1 MARGSVD
8 FVNAGYWAAFAR
20 IRFFRLS
27 MREKLL
33 MVLFIGALLGV
44 WFSFQMERHGTA
56 SYDIRVANFTAQNQ
70 GNEIAT
76 KETTADQYNALIED
90 INLSEL
96 PSVNEVNARI
106 DDLIRKYGF
115 ADFKINTPRSSS
127 GRPLSFH
134 TFTIDLGRANY
145 NRLIDFTDE
154 IKTNLPYVSLQQ
166 IAIQAQRRTPQF
178 LDVKLELKSIE
189 YTP

>member
-1 MARGSVD
+1 MAKSSAVM
-8 FVNAGYWAAFAR
+8 AIASYWVAFAR

-27 MREKLL
+27 MREKIL

-56 SYDIRVANFTAQNQ
+56 RYDIRVANFTAQNQ
-70 GNEIAT
+70 GKEIASQG
-76 KETTADQYNALIED
+76 TTAEQYNALIKD
-90 INLSEL
+90 INLSKL

-115 ADFKINTPRSSS
+115 ADFKINPPRSSV

-134 TFTIDLGRANY
+134 TFTIDLGKANY
-145 NRLIDFTDE
+145 NRLIEFTNE
-154 IKTNLPYVSLQQ
+154 IKTSLPYVSLQQ
-166 IAIQAQRRTPQF
+166 ITIQAQRRTPQF

>member
-1 MARGSVD
+1 MARGSVT
-8 FVNAGYWAAFAR
+8 FANAGYWAAFAR

-76 KETTADQYNALIED
+76 KETTAEQYNALIKD

-115 ADFKINTPRSSS
+115 ADFKINTPAMLEVQADPFPS
-127 GRPLSFH
+127 H
-134 TFTIDLGRANY
+134 TFTIDLGKANY
-145 NRLIDFTDE
+145 NRLI
-154 IKTNLPYVSLQQ
+154 VSQM
-166 IAIQAQRRTPQF
+166 R
-178 LDVKLELKSIE
+178 
-189 YTP
+189 

>member
-1 MARGSVD
+1 
-8 FVNAGYWAAFAR
+8 
-20 IRFFRLS
+20 
-27 MREKLL
+27 
-33 MVLFIGALLGV
+33 MVLLPD
-44 WFSFQMERHGTA
+44 GTA
-56 SYDIRVANFTAQNQ
+56 RNSQLRHSSSEFYCSKSGKRDHN
-70 GNEIAT
+70 
-76 KETTADQYNALIED
+76 KETTVEQYNALIKD

-115 ADFKINTPRSSS
+115 ADFKINTLRSSA

-134 TFTIDLGRANY
+134 TFTIDLGKAKY

-166 IAIQAQRRTPQF
+166 ITIQAQRRTPQF

>member
-1 MARGSVD
+1 MAKGSSAMG
-8 FVNAGYWAAFAR
+8 NAGYWTAFAR

-56 SYDIRVANFTAQNQ
+56 QYDIRVANNTAQNQ
-70 GNEIAT
+70 AKEIAD
-76 KETTADQYNALIED
+76 KESTAQQYDTLIKD

-127 GRPLSFH
+127 GAPLSFH
-134 TFTIDLGRANY
+134 TFTIDLGKANY
-145 NRLIDFTDE
+145 NRLIEFTNE
-154 IKTNLPYVSLQQ
+154 IKTSLPYVSLQQ
-166 IAIQAQRRTPQF
+166 ITIQAQRRTPQF